1 MPRTSRLI
9 AGVFGCLL
17 LVLPAP
23 EATAQT
29 MEQALVAA
37 YQGNPTLLAQRAA
50 LRATDE
56 GVSQAVSGWRPV
68 LSASASIGKNSV
80 DSSSGFFTSDETRT
94 PETYSLTLT
103 QPVYRGGRTVA
114 STAQA
119 EHLVL
124 ADRARLAEIEQQVFL
139 DAVTAYMDVMR
150 GRAVLDLA
158 LNNEARL
165 ERQLEAARDRF
176 EVGEVT
182 RTDVAQA
189 ESRLSNAAADRISVQ
204 GNLIVARAAFQNVIG
219 AMPVRLAPP
228 PLVGGLPAAEA
239 DARNIAIAEHPSIRR
254 AAEAERAAQEEVD
267 VVTGGLLPEV
277 NVDAELSRADD
288 QASRGSVNE
297 QAKILARVTVPLYQ
311 SGSVYSKV
319 REARE
324 RVSQRRVEVE
334 ESRRA
339 VLENVTQWWEA
350 LRTSRARIVAYSES
364 VRAAEIALEGV
375 EQEAEVGSRTT
386 LDVLDAEQELF
397 DVKVDLVRARRDEV
411 VAVFGLR
418 AAIGRL
424 TAQSLGLP
432 VQIYDPS
439 LHYDA
444 VRNQLWGTMPND

>member
-1 MPRTSRLI
+1 M
-9 AGVFGCLL
+9 A
-17 LVLPAP
+17 AP
-23 EATAQT
+23 DAAAQT
-29 MEQALVAA
+29 MEQALVAT
-37 YQGNPTLLAQRAA
+37 YQSNPTLLAQRVA

-68 LSASASIGKNSV
+68 LSAAASIGKNSV
-80 DSSSGFFTSDETRT
+80 DSKSGFFTSDETRT
-94 PETYSLTLT
+94 PESYALTLS

-124 ADRARLAEIEQQVFL
+124 ADRARLAEVEQQVFL

-158 LNNEARL
+158 LNNEERL
-165 ERQLEAARDRF
+165 KRQLEAARDRF

-189 ESRLSNAAADRISVQ
+189 ESRLSNATADRISVQ
-204 GNLIVARAAFQNVIG
+204 GELIVARAAFQNVIG
-219 AMPVRLAPP
+219 EPPVQLAPP
-228 PLVGGLPAAEA
+228 PTVGGLPAAEA
-239 DARNIAIAEHPSIRR
+239 DARTIAVAEHPSIRR
-254 AAEAERAAQEEVD
+254 AAEAERAAREEVD
-267 VVTGGLLPEV
+267 VVTGRLLPKV
-277 NVDAELSRADD
+277 SLDAKLSRADD
-288 QASRGSVNE
+288 QSSKGSVNE
-297 QAKILARVTVPLYQ
+297 QASILANVTIPLYQ
-311 SGSVYSKV
+311 SGSVYSEV
-319 REARE
+319 RQARE
-324 RVSQRRVEVE
+324 RASQRRVEVE
-334 ESRRA
+334 QNRRD

-350 LRTSRARIVAYSES
+350 LRTSRARIVAFRES

-397 DVKVDLVRARRDEV
+397 NVKVDLVRARRDEV

-418 AAIGRL
+418 AATGRL

-432 VQIYDPS
+432 VQIYDPT
-439 LHYDA
+439 LHYDT
-444 VRNQLWGTMPND
+444 VRSQLWGTTAE

>member
-1 MPRTSRLI
+1 MIKLLSVLGSLALAMVATPQA
-9 AGVFGCLL
+9 AG
-17 LVLPAP
+17 
-23 EATAQT
+23 QT
-29 MEQALVAA
+29 MEQALIAA

-94 PETYSLTLT
+94 PESYALTLT
-103 QPVYRGGRTVA
+103 QPVYQGGRTVA

-124 ADRARLAEIEQQVFL
+124 ADRARLAEIEQRVFL

-150 GRAVLDLA
+150 ERAVLDLA
-158 LNNEARL
+158 LNNEVRL
-165 ERQLEAARDRF
+165 KRQLEAARDRF

-189 ESRLSNAAADRISVQ
+189 ESRLSNAAADRIGVQ
-204 GNLIVARAAFQNVIG
+204 GKLIVARAAFQNVIG
-219 AMPVRLAPP
+219 ALPVRLAPP
-228 PLVGGLPAAEA
+228 PLVGDLPAAEA
-239 DARNIAIAEHPSIRR
+239 DARNIALAEHPSIRR

-267 VVTGGLLPEV
+267 VVTGRLLPEV
-277 NVDAELSRADD
+277 NIDAELSRADD

-311 SGSVYSKV
+311 SGAVYSKV

-324 RVSQRRVEVE
+324 RASQRRIEVE
-334 ESRRA
+334 ENRRA
-339 VLENVTQWWEA
+339 VLENVTQWWQA
-350 LRTSRARIVAYSES
+350 LRTSRARIGAFGES

-418 AAIGRL
+418 AATGRL
-424 TAQSLGLP
+424 TAQALGLP
-432 VQIYDPS
+432 VQIYDPA
-439 LHYDA
+439 LHYEA
-444 VRNQLWGTMPND
+444 VRGKLWGTTPDD

>member
-158 LNNEARL
+158 LKNEARL

-204 GNLIVARAAFQNVIG
+204 GHLIVARAAFQNVIG

-350 LRTSRARIVAYSES
+350 LRTSRARIVAFSES

>member
-350 LRTSRARIVAYSES
+350 LRTSRARIVAFSES

>member
-311 SGSVYSKV
+311 SGSVYSRV

-350 LRTSRARIVAYSES
+350 LRTSRARIVAFSES

>member
-1 MPRTSRLI
+1 MI
-9 AGVFGCLL
+9 KLL
-17 LVLPAP
+17 SILGSLALAMAAAP
-23 EATAQT
+23 EAAGQT

-103 QPVYRGGRTVA
+103 QPVYQGGRTVA

-124 ADRARLAEIEQQVFL
+124 ADRARLAEVEQQVFL

-150 GRAVLDLA
+150 ERAVLDLA

-189 ESRLSNAAADRISVQ
+189 ESRLSNAAADRIGVQ

-267 VVTGGLLPEV
+267 VVTGRLLPEV
-277 NVDAELSRADD
+277 NIDAELSRADD

-311 SGSVYSKV
+311 SGAVYSAV

-324 RVSQRRVEVE
+324 RASQRRVEVE

-350 LRTSRARIVAYSES
+350 LRTSRARIVAFSES

-397 DVKVDLVRARRDEV
+397 DAKVDLVRARRDEI

-418 AAIGRL
+418 AAVGRL

-432 VQIYDPS
+432 VQIYDPA

-444 VRNQLWGTMPND
+444 VRNQLWGTTPNE

>member
-1 MPRTSRLI
+1 MPRNSNFV

-17 LVLPAP
+17 VVLAAP
-23 EATAQT
+23 DAAAQT
-29 MEQALVAA
+29 MEQALVAT
-37 YQGNPTLLAQRAA
+37 YQSNPTLLAQRVA

-68 LSASASIGKNSV
+68 LSAAASIGKNSV
-80 DSSSGFFTSDETRT
+80 DSKSGFFTSDETRT
-94 PETYSLTLT
+94 PESYALTLS

-124 ADRARLAEIEQQVFL
+124 ADRARLAEVEQQVFL

-158 LNNEARL
+158 LNNEERL
-165 ERQLEAARDRF
+165 KRQLEAARDRF

-189 ESRLSNAAADRISVQ
+189 ESRLSNATADRISVQ
-204 GNLIVARAAFQNVIG
+204 GELIVARAAFQNVIG
-219 AMPVRLAPP
+219 EPPVQLAPP
-228 PLVGGLPAAEA
+228 PTVGGLPAAEA
-239 DARNIAIAEHPSIRR
+239 DARTIAVAEHPSIRR
-254 AAEAERAAQEEVD
+254 AAEAERAAREEVD
-267 VVTGGLLPEV
+267 VVTGRLLPKV
-277 NVDAELSRADD
+277 SLDAKLSRADD
-288 QASRGSVNE
+288 QSSKGSVNE
-297 QAKILARVTVPLYQ
+297 QASILANVTIPLYQ
-311 SGSVYSKV
+311 SGSVYSEV
-319 REARE
+319 RQARE
-324 RVSQRRVEVE
+324 RASQRRVEVE
-334 ESRRA
+334 QNRRD

-350 LRTSRARIVAYSES
+350 LRTSRARIVAFRES

-397 DVKVDLVRARRDEV
+397 NVKVDLVRARRDEV

-418 AAIGRL
+418 AATGRL

-432 VQIYDPS
+432 VQIYDPT
-439 LHYDA
+439 LHYDT
-444 VRNQLWGTMPND
+444 VRSQLWGTTAE